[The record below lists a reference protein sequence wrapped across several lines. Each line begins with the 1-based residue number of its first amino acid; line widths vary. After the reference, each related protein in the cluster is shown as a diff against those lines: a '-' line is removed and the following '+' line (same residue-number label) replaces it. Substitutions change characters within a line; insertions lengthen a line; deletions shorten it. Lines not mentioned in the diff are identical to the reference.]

1 MGFGLL
7 DDDAKPSIVC
17 RKVFGAPEKEKPVR
31 HEAAPKKPR
40 DEPVLKKKVASIE
53 KVEDQFDD
61 IFEEAASGSLYSE
74 GSWDES
80 ESSSELLAELE
91 ALE

>member
-1 MGFGLL
+1 M
-7 DDDAKPSIVC
+7 
-17 RKVFGAPEKEKPVR
+17 
-31 HEAAPKKPR
+31 
-40 DEPVLKKKVASIE
+40 KKKVASIE
-53 KVEDQFDD
+53 KVEDLLDD

-91 ALE
+91 ALELEEVAEIDEWVSGFYHGL